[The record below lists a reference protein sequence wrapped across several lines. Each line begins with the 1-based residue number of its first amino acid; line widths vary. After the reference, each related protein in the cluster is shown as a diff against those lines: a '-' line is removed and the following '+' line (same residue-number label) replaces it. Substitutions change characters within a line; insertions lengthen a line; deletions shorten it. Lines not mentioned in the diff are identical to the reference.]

1 MSRELPAP
9 IEGSVEYGRLGK
21 AQAFRLGA
29 PIRYQGYEHDHC
41 IHGWSVTGGGAWA
54 LFVDLTG
61 ANAVT
66 TGIPLRSADDA
77 RTYARQTY
85 SECTGACCL
94 GSTTS
99 SGASTALATMAAP
112 PQAPR
117 WVRFEAS
124 GRLQTRRWHQVRST
138 KLGAVTH
145 CGLRLH
151 ATDHTVDAP
160 GDGARCA
167 NCALAAE
174 RRP

>member
-9 IEGSVEYGRLGK
+9 IEGSVEFGRLGR
-21 AQAFRLGA
+21 ALPFRLGN
-29 PIRYQGYEHDHC
+29 PLSYQGYEHDQCVHA
-41 IHGWSVTGGGAWA
+41 WSESNGGAWA

-61 ANAVT
+61 TTPVT
-66 TGIPLRSADDA
+66 SGIPLRTTHDA
-77 RTYARQTY
+77 RAYARNTY

-94 GSTTS
+94 GAQQSVATVE
-99 SGASTALATMAAP
+99 ASPHAD
-112 PQAPR
+112 R

-124 GRLQTRRWHQVRST
+124 GRLHARRWHQVRST

-151 ATDHTVDAP
+151 PTDQTVVNP

-167 NCALAAE
+167 NCAQAAE